1 MHNKFDQVVKRI
13 TNLEDSQNTNTKL
26 DERYISFVLA
36 NWSLTY
42 LLKVK

>member
-36 NWSLTY
+36 N
-42 LLKVK
+42 